1 MNIEY
6 NLFHTKITTEE
17 QNCQA
22 DNCHRV
28 MKFDDACYLDV
39 KEDIILCEECGVCC
53 RYERK
58 MQEKREKAG
67 IKEPRLIKGLDY

>member
-17 QNCQA
+17 QKCQA
-22 DNCHRV
+22 DNCNRLMQH
-28 MKFDDACYLDV
+28 DDPCYLDV
-39 KEDIILCEECGVCC
+39 KSDKILCTECGVCC

-67 IKEPRLIKGLDY
+67 IKKPRLIKGLDY